1 MDASVSPSATP
12 VDAGRL
18 WSGGVATGI
27 VAALVGL
34 VGVLVA
40 SVADINPVSPGWLI
54 GDARGGEDGR
64 HYAVTAFLAALV
76 ATALLHV
83 LLLTVPHPLRFFHWI
98 VGLSTVAA
106 VTVAFTRHGDVAEQI
121 AAGTIT
127 AAIGIAIGSLLSG
140 VALWAVRDWAVR
152 DMRRPMSGEA
162 GTGLD

>member
-1 MDASVSPSATP
+1 MDASASPT
-12 VDAGRL
+12 VTRVHAGRL
-18 WSGGVATGI
+18 WAGGFATAV

-40 SVADINPVSPGWLI
+40 SVADINPVSPEWLV
-54 GDARGGEDGR
+54 GDAQGGEDGR
-64 HYAVTAFLAALV
+64 HYALTAFLAALV

-83 LLLTVPHPLRFFHWI
+83 LLLTVPQPLRFFHWI

-106 VTVAFTRHGDVAEQI
+106 VTVAFTRRGDVAEQV

-140 VALWAVRDWAVR
+140 VAIWSVR
-152 DMRRPMSGEA
+152 DMRRPASGEA
-162 GTGLD
+162 GTGPP

>member
-1 MDASVSPSATP
+1 MDASAPPSVTR

-18 WSGGVATGI
+18 WAGGLATAV

-40 SVADINPVSPGWLI
+40 SVADINPVSPEWLV
-54 GDARGGEDGR
+54 GEAQGGKDGR
-64 HYAVTAFLAALV
+64 NYALTAFLVALL

-83 LLLTVPHPLRFFHWI
+83 LLLTVPYPLRFFHWI

-106 VTVAFTRHGDVAEQI
+106 VTVAFTRHGDVAEQV

-140 VALWAVRDWAVR
+140 VAIWSVR
-152 DMRRPMSGEA
+152 DMRRPGSGEA
-162 GTGLD
+162 GTGLA